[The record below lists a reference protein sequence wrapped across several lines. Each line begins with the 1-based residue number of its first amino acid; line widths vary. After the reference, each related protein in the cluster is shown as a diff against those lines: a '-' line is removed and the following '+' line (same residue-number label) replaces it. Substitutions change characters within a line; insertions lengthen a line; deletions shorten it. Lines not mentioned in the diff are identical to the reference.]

1 MNANF
6 AALHS
11 TENREPKMERRS
23 LFGLI
28 AAAFVAAPAAVSQA
42 QTAGLQAAGTKLHR
56 LAIHVD
62 QSDIVQMNL
71 ALGNASNV
79 LEHYKSRGEEVEIEI
94 VTYSQ
99 GLHMLRADTSPV
111 KERIQALREK
121 MPKIVFSVCDNTR
134 RRMEKD
140 EGRKIT
146 FIAEATVVP
155 SGVVRLMELQE
166 QGWSYIR
173 P

>member
-1 MNANF
+1 M
-6 AALHS
+6 
-11 TENREPKMERRS
+11 TDRRS
-23 LFGLI
+23 IFGLL
-28 AAAFVAAPAAVSQA
+28 AAAIVAAPAVVRPAH
-42 QTAGLQAAGTKLHR
+42 AAGETKHR

-62 QSDIVQMNL
+62 QSDIALMNL

-79 LEHYKSRGEEVEIEI
+79 IEHYKSRGEEVAIEI

-99 GLHMLRADTSPV
+99 GLHMLREDTSPV
-111 KERIQALREK
+111 KERLKALREK
-121 MPKIVFSVCDNTR
+121 MPNVVFSACDNTR

-146 FIAEATVVP
+146 FVAAATIVP

-166 QGWSYIR
+166 QGWSYVR

>member
-1 MNANF
+1 MDRRSMFGLF
-6 AALHS
+6 AAA
-11 TENREPKMERRS
+11 
-23 LFGLI
+23 LI
-28 AAAFVAAPAAVSQA
+28 AGPSAVSRA
-42 QTAGLQAAGTKLHR
+42 HAVGEKKHR

-62 QSDIVQMNL
+62 QSDIAQMNL

-79 LEHYKSRGEEVEIEI
+79 FEHYKSRGEDVEIEI
-94 VTYSQ
+94 VTYAQ
-99 GLHMLRADTSPV
+99 GLHMLRADSSPV
-111 KERIQALREK
+111 KERIKELREK
-121 MPKIVFSVCDNTR
+121 MPNVVFSACDNTK
-134 RRMEKD
+134 RRMERD

-146 FIAEATVVP
+146 FVGEATVVP